1 MKRILAI
8 GVAAAFCMTACVPL
22 SEMETLEAQ
31 YNQQSRQYA
40 LVQQEL
46 EELREE
52 NASLTRMNQALS
64 SDMIDVSQQR
74 ETATRQ
80 VDSLTRRIEQMRQH
94 YDTTMENY
102 VQEVAG
108 KSRDLTRAQN
118 LLTARNQELAE
129 RERELQTNQL
139 QLQQQMELFQLQRSE
154 FQAREA
160 EFRTNEAALLARQ
173 QELQQAEAAARAQ
186 LDAKERELDAVRASV
201 TNALVGFTDKG
212 LNVETRD
219 GKVYVSMDNKLLF
232 PPASWTVSKDG
243 VSAIR
248 QLARV
253 LEQDSTLNIMVEG
266 HTDNDAY
273 RGSTAVKDNWDLS
286 VMRAT
291 AIVKLL
297 LQNGPGINPARIQ
310 ACGHGEFAP
319 KVPNDSPE
327 HKAMNRRTEIIITPN
342 IEGLLQSIGQ

>member
-8 GVAAAFCMTACVPL
+8 GVAAAMSMAACVPL

-64 SDMIDVSQQR
+64 SDMVDVSQQR

-118 LLTARNQELAE
+118 LLTARNRELAE
-129 RERELQTNQL
+129 RERELQTNQM

-173 QELQQAEAAARAQ
+173 QELQQAEAATRAQ
-186 LDAKERELDAVRASV
+186 LDAKERELDAVRTAV

-219 GKVYVSMDNKLLF
+219 GKVYISMDNKLLF

-248 QLARV
+248 QLAGV

-297 LQNGPGINPARIQ
+297 LQNGSGINPARIQ